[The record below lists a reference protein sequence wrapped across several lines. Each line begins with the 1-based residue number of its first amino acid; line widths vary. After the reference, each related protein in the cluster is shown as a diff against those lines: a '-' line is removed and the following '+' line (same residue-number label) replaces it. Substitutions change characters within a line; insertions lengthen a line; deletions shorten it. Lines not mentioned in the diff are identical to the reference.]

1 MQDWRYL
8 DVNPAFSR
16 ILNMPR
22 ERVIGESNSHAFPHT
37 NPELLYACIRVAKTG
52 VPTKLES
59 FDGVSGRHFI
69 NNFYSPKRN
78 HLACIFFD
86 ITDRKCAE
94 QALRETEARYARVLE
109 GADQGF
115 WEWDLVGQ
123 KLTVSP
129 RLESILGYP
138 AGALQANAQNWASHI
153 HPDDYARTKA
163 IVVQNLR
170 TISPFYECELRCRT
184 KTGEWRWVL
193 LRGKVT
199 TRNMNGYAQI
209 MSGTLTDI
217 STRRQ
222 AQELI
227 WQQANYDALTQ
238 LPNRSMLRDRLGQE
252 IRTARQN
259 NSHVAILFIDL
270 DNFKEINDTQGH
282 DKGDLLLIEAARR
295 IKTSVRDS
303 DTVSRQGGDEFTV
316 VIPHVNNL
324 ERVQQVAQSIL
335 ATVSQS
341 FDLQGETAFVSASI
355 GISLFPDDAVD
366 VEGLKKCADQALYA
380 AKDAGKNR
388 FSFFT
393 KILQETAQSRVR
405 LVNDLRQAI
414 SGEQLRVVY
423 QPIVDMR
430 TGDVHKAEA
439 LLRWQHP
446 QLGLISPA
454 EFIPVAESSG
464 LIIEIGEWVF
474 QQAAMQ
480 VKKWRQ
486 THHAEFQISVNKS
499 PVQFANHH
507 KQHGTWVEQLHS
519 MGLPGQCIAMEI
531 TEGLLLAPRPE
542 VVTQLS
548 GLRVGGIGV
557 SLDDFGTGYSSLSY
571 LQKFDIDYLKIDQS
585 FVRNLSA
592 QSKDMALCKA
602 IIVMAH
608 ELGIKVIAEG
618 IETEAQRESLALAGC
633 DYGQGY
639 FFSRPIAAA
648 QFEIWFNASS
658 TQSVRSGQQLT
669 STQKQKDGRFA
680 KA

>member
-1 MQDWRYL
+1 
-8 DVNPAFSR
+8 
-16 ILNMPR
+16 
-22 ERVIGESNSHAFPHT
+22 
-37 NPELLYACIRVAKTG
+37 
-52 VPTKLES
+52 
-59 FDGVSGRHFI
+59 
-69 NNFYSPKRN
+69 
-78 HLACIFFD
+78 
-86 ITDRKCAE
+86 
-94 QALRETEARYARVLE
+94 
-109 GADQGF
+109 
-115 WEWDLVGQ
+115 
-123 KLTVSP
+123 
-129 RLESILGYP
+129 
-138 AGALQANAQNWASHI
+138 
-153 HPDDYARTKA
+153 
-163 IVVQNLR
+163 
-170 TISPFYECELRCRT
+170 
-184 KTGEWRWVL
+184 
-193 LRGKVT
+193 
-199 TRNMNGYAQI
+199 
-209 MSGTLTDI
+209 
-217 STRRQ
+217 
-222 AQELI
+222 
-227 WQQANYDALTQ
+227 
-238 LPNRSMLRDRLGQE
+238 
-252 IRTARQN
+252 
-259 NSHVAILFIDL
+259 
-270 DNFKEINDTQGH
+270 
-282 DKGDLLLIEAARR
+282 
-295 IKTSVRDS
+295 
-303 DTVSRQGGDEFTV
+303 VSRQGGDEFTV

-355 GISLFPDDAVD
+355 GIALFPDDAVD

-464 LIIEIGEWVF
+464 LIIDIGEWVF
-474 QQAAMQ
+474 QQAAVQ

-639 FFSRPIAAA
+639 FFSRP
-648 QFEIWFNASS
+648 SS
-658 TQSVRSGQQLT
+658 KTTFQGS
-669 STQKQKDGRFA
+669 FPA
-680 KA
+680 C